1 MELAFAERELR
12 DLCLNGFLAEQTL
25 GKQVAEKLKARLADF
40 AAVAAVSELFVL
52 PGRLRELSDDRRG
65 QLVVDL
71 SEGKQLVFTGG
82 HAKER
87 LLESGE
93 IDWSCVRRVKILGV
107 EEGHE

>member
-1 MELAFAERELR
+1 MGRS
-12 DLCLNGFLAEQTL
+12 
-25 GKQVAEKLKARLADF
+25 VAEKLKGRLADF
-40 AAVAAVSELFVL
+40 AAASAVSELFML
-52 PGRLRELSDDRRG
+52 PGRLRELSADRRG

-71 SEGKQLVFTGG
+71 SEGKQLVFQGG

-93 IDWSCVRRVKILGV
+93 IDWSRVRRVKILGV